1 MAKTNLQ
8 SKVKTAVEVIEDEI
22 KAMMVH
28 QDTALKALITKL
40 EKAKEEEEKKNA
52 VALIQAATNEAYAA
66 IERAKALALKYDLS
80 FEFSVEYGMGGSFNE
95 YQYDGSRSGDWE
107 SSSSQC

>member
-1 MAKTNLQ
+1 MAKA
-8 SKVKTAVEVIEDEI
+8 KTTVAAIEDEV
-22 KAMMVH
+22 KVLMQQQSAAMEV
-28 QDTALKALITKL
+28 LLNKL

-80 FEFSVEYGMGGSFNE
+80 FEFSVEYGMGGTYNE
-95 YQYDGSRSGDWE
+95 YQRGGGRSGAWD
-107 SSSSQC
+107 SSSSMC